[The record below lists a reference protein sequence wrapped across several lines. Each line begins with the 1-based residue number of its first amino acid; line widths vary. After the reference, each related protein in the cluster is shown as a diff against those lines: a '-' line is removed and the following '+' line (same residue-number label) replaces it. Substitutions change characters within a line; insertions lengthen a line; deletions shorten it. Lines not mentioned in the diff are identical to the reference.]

1 MGPIRVSVD
10 GRYFVDQ
17 DGKPFFWLGDTQWE
31 LFHAFSLADAH
42 AILADRKAKGFT
54 VLQVMLTGVGDGTR
68 PDWTGRSPWDD
79 PSTPN
84 EAYLRHVDAVVEM
97 GRQDGLV
104 FVLGVYH
111 QVQARQFTLA
121 KARTYARWL
130 ARRYRDMP
138 NLIWS
143 MYPQATPEFAPI
155 CRELAAGL
163 QEGDGGAHL
172 ITVHPDPSPASS
184 SFLHSEPWLAFNCI
198 QTWRD
203 VDLICPMVSHDYAL
217 QPIKPVV
224 MAEGAYEGGTE
235 YGFDV
240 TPLWV
245 RRQAY
250 LSYLAGGHH
259 AYGHNDSWRVLS
271 TWREA
276 LDAPGARQLG
286 VMRRVLERKEWWRG
300 VPDPSVFANGAQHGP
315 LPPAAMRSA
324 RGDWVLAYLSTS
336 AAAHVRMDKITA
348 DTTVEASWI
357 DPRTGDQAEI
367 GRFPNAGVR
376 SFSPPEGWEDAV
388 LLLETPT
395 CPSPSR

>member
-1 MGPIRVSVD
+1 MGPVRVSAN

-31 LFHAFSLADAH
+31 LFHAFSVADAK

-68 PDWTGRSPWDD
+68 PNWTGQSPWADDD
-79 PSTPN
+79 PATPN
-84 EAYLRHVDAVVEM
+84 EAYFRHVDAVVEL
-97 GRQDGLV
+97 GQQEGLILA
-104 FVLGVYH
+104 LGVYH
-111 QVQARQFTLA
+111 QVQARHFTLA
-121 KARTYARWL
+121 QARTWAGWI
-130 ARRYRDMP
+130 ARRYRELP

-143 MYPQATPEFAPI
+143 MYPQATPEFVPI

-163 QEGDGGAHL
+163 QAGDEGAHL

-184 SFLHSEPWLAFNCI
+184 SFLHGEPWLAFNCI

-203 VDLICPMVSHDYAL
+203 VHLICPMVSHDYAL
-217 QPIKPVV
+217 QPAKPVV

-250 LSYLAGGHH
+250 LSCLAGGHH
-259 AYGHNDSWRVLS
+259 SYGHNDSWRVLP

-276 LDAPGARQLG
+276 LDAPGARQMG
-286 VMRRVLERKEWWRG
+286 VMRRVLERTEWWRG
-300 VPDPSVFANGAQHGP
+300 VPHPSLSAGGPQAGP
-315 LPPAAMRSA
+315 LCTVAMRSDG
-324 RGDWVLAYLSTS
+324 GDWALAYLSS
-336 AAAHVRMDKITA
+336 NAPIEVRMDTIA
-348 DTTVEASWI
+348 AGSMVEASWI
-357 DPRTGDQAEI
+357 DPRTEEQVPI
-367 GRFPNAGVR
+367 GCFPNAGVR
-376 SFSPPEGWEDAV
+376 SFSPPDGWEDAV
-388 LLLETPT
+388 LLLK
-395 CPSPSR
+395 RMV